1 MKKILNFVI
10 LSYALWGSLLI
21 VVGLYVSSNQKNK
34 LLTEQ
39 EMLSPLLILHIFL
52 LIASAYPIIKWEKR
66 ILVKALVLII
76 HYLLVLLFSFYI
88 LFIGLVSIHGWKN

>member
-52 LIASAYPIIKWEKR
+52 LIASAYPIIKWKKR
-66 ILVKALVLII
+66 ILVKALALFIHYFLVLI
-76 HYLLVLLFSFYI
+76 FSYYI